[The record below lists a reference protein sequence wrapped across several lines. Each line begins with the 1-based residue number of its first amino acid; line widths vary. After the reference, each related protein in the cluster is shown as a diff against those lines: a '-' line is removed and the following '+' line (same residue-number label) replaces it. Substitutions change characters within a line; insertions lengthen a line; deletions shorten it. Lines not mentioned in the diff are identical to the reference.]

1 MVQIDAG
8 PYKYQGLQV
17 LFAVVLGFAHVA
29 LYVLLLVLQLFI
41 FVMPLPTVAGIAIGA
56 LEMTIG
62 YKLPPSAGVLKLWL
76 IALGVVTTVYSLG
89 CLLYVQAVLG

>member
-1 MVQIDAG
+1 VVQIDAG

-29 LYVLLLVLQLFI
+29 FYVLLLVLHLFL
-41 FVMPLPTVAGIAIGA
+41 FVMPLPTMAGIAIGVLA
-56 LEMTIG
+56 ITIG
-62 YKLPPSAGVLKLWL
+62 YKLPASVGVLKLWL

-89 CLLYVQAVLG
+89 CLVYVQAVLG